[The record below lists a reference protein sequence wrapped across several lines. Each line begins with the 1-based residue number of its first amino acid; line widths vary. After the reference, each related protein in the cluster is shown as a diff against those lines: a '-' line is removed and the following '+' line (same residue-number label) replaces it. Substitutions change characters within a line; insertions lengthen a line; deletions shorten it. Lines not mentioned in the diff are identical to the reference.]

1 MSKRTELSSILILLS
16 LTQINANHDLFTDFV
31 SNVLVDNQFSDGFF
45 SELLAAKYIFENDRK
60 YFFWRENSNLQK
72 KMEGKFKNAS
82 KLNLFFDNLA
92 GKFK

>member
-45 SELLAAKYIFENDRK
+45 SELLAAKYIFEHDRK
-60 YFFWRENSNLQK
+60 YFK
-72 KMEGKFKNAS
+72 
-82 KLNLFFDNLA
+82 LFFFVGTYLKFLLSNHDFTDDFLA
-92 GKFK
+92 ECKVCSQC

>member
-60 YFFWRENSNLQK
+60 YFFWRENSKMIENLPPK
-72 KMEGKFKNAS
+72 I
-82 KLNLFFDNLA
+82 DI
-92 GKFK
+92 

>member
-60 YFFWRENSNLQK
+60 YFFWREIQIFK
-72 KMEGKFKNAS
+72 KKV
-82 KLNLFFDNLA
+82 A
-92 GKFK
+92 GKFKKMFKI